1 MKTLKGFAG
10 VAGMGLILT
19 YSSFAHGA
27 NVKSVKLTPVENRV
41 IFSVDYQGTG
51 KFRYI
56 ENPREAT
63 VIVEAEQVELPSKLT
78 KIQDLSSK
86 GLPVLQ
92 MTPYNSQKK
101 GIPVSKFVIKTSG
114 ATRVVASDQ
123 PGKFSL
129 DILGTEKAIS
139 KKNALPVKIPSKERG
154 WSEIDSISQKSAAN
168 DRAEETAKKL
178 LEVLNAKPEE
188 KKFFGTKVSF
198 EGSKVDVHDV
208 FRLIG
213 EASGLNIITDSDVA
227 YSSNYALKNLP
238 WDQVLDIVIQQANLR
253 ATVSGNVVRI
263 ITAAKYGKEQEEKL
277 KELDLADQME
287 PVVMAVIP
295 LSFATAEDMK
305 TMIEALLKPRTV
317 SNAPTTTTTTPVG
330 VPAGGAPVPGTTG
343 STTTTT
349 TASTLHQDFARGKI
363 EVDSRSNSLVV
374 TNTRETVERLRR
386 LVQELDVAL
395 PQVLIDAKIIIAS
408 EQFTRQIGVS
418 WGGRATSGGTGRA
431 GVAGVF
437 NGSGIDL
444 GDGGTTDLPI
454 FTVTPPT
461 GANAGG
467 AIGFNVGAGRH
478 GNLNAQVSLAEVN
491 GISKT
496 VASPRVIVNNKK
508 TATVVDGTTLL
519 ISTPGGANSPGSLE
533 RVEASLNLSVTP
545 QVTSVGS
552 VLLRL
557 NLTKGNPNPQG
568 NVDNK
573 SIETEVLVD
582 SGSTLVLGGVY
593 TFDQSRSEQGI
604 PMLKDL
610 PFIGQFFR
618 VNQDQNS
625 KSELMVFVTPEIVDP
640 NNPEPGTVNS
650 GRM

>member
-1 MKTLKGFAG
+1 MKTNRSAAG
-10 VAGMGLILT
+10 VLGLGLFLAF
-19 YSSFAHGA
+19 SNLGEAA
-27 NVKSVKLTPVENRV
+27 NVKSVRLTPAENRV
-41 IFSVDYQGTG
+41 IFSVDYQGAG
-51 KFRYI
+51 KFRFI
-56 ENPREAT
+56 ENQKEST
-63 VIVEAEQVELPSKLT
+63 VIVEAEQIELPSNLT

-92 MTPYNSQKK
+92 MTPYNSQKR
-101 GIPVSKFVIKTSG
+101 GVPVSKFVIKTSG
-114 ATRVVASDQ
+114 QTKITASDQ
-123 PGKFSL
+123 PGRFSL
-129 DILGTEKAIS
+129 DILGAGSPLAKS
-139 KKNALPVKIPSKERG
+139 KALPVKLPNKEKG
-154 WSEIDSISQKSAAN
+154 WSEIDAITQKSSAN
-168 DRAEETAKKL
+168 DRAEETAQRL
-178 LEVLNAKPEE
+178 LEVLNSKPEE
-188 KKFFGTKVSF
+188 KKYFGTKVSF

-213 EASGLNIITDSDVA
+213 EASGLNIITDSDVS

-317 SNAPTTTTTTPVG
+317 SAAQTTTVTPVG
-330 VPAGGAPVPGTTG
+330 VPPAGAPAPGTTG
-343 STTTTT
+343 STTTTA
-349 TASTLHQDFARGKI
+349 TAATLHQDFARGKI

-374 TNTRETVERLRR
+374 TNTKETVERLRR

-408 EQFTRQIGVS
+408 EQFTRQVGVS

-437 NGSGIDL
+437 NGGEIQL
-444 GDGGTTDLPI
+444 GDGGSTDLPT

-461 GANAGG
+461 GENAGG
-467 AIGFNVGAGRH
+467 AFGFNVGAGRH
-478 GNLNAQVSLAEVN
+478 GNLNAQISLAEVN

-519 ISTPGGANSPGSLE
+519 ISTPGGANSPGTIE

-557 NLTKGNPNPQG
+557 TLNKGNPNAQG

-604 PMLKDL
+604 PLLKDL

-618 VNQDQNS
+618 VNQDQNA

-640 NNPEPGTVNS
+640 NNPEPGTTAS

>member
-1 MKTLKGFAG
+1 MKTIKRAAG
-10 VAGMGLILT
+10 ILGVSLLLT
-19 YSSFAHGA
+19 FSNLAEGA
-27 NVKSVKLTPVENRV
+27 NVKSIRLTPAANRV
-41 IFSVDYQGTG
+41 IFSVDYQGPG
-51 KFRYI
+51 KFRFI
-56 ENPREAT
+56 ENQKEST
-63 VIVEAEQVELPSKLT
+63 VIVEAEQMELPSPLT

-92 MTPYNSQKK
+92 MTPYNSQKN
-101 GIPVSKFVIKTSG
+101 GVPVSKFVIKTSG
-114 ATRVVASDQ
+114 LTKITASDQ

-129 DILGTEKAIS
+129 DIVGSGKPVAKS
-139 KKNALPVKIPSKERG
+139 MSLPVKVPNKDKG
-154 WSEIDSISQKSAAN
+154 WSEIDAITQKSAAN
-168 DRAEETAKKL
+168 DRAEETAQKL

-213 EASGLNIITDSDVA
+213 EASGLNIITDSDVS

-263 ITAAKYGKEQEEKL
+263 ITAAKYSKEQEEKL
-277 KELDLADQME
+277 KELDIADQME

-317 SNAPTTTTTTPVG
+317 SAASTTTTTPVG
-330 VPAGGAPVPGTTG
+330 VPATGTPVAGTTG
-343 STTTTT
+343 STTTTA
-349 TASTLHQDFARGKI
+349 TAATLHQDFARGKI

-408 EQFTRQIGVS
+408 EQFTRQVGVS

-437 NGSGIDL
+437 NSGEIQL
-444 GDGGTTDLPI
+444 GDGGSTDLPT
-454 FTVTPPT
+454 FSVTPPT
-461 GANAGG
+461 GENAGG
-467 AIGFNVGAGRH
+467 AFGFNVGAGRH
-478 GNLNAQVSLAEVN
+478 GNLNAQISLAEVN

-519 ISTPGGANSPGSLE
+519 ISTPGGANSPGTIE

-557 NLTKGNPNPQG
+557 TLNKGNPNAQG

-604 PMLKDL
+604 PLLKDL
-610 PFIGQFFR
+610 PFIGQLFR
-618 VNQDQNS
+618 VNQDQNA

-640 NNPEPGTVNS
+640 NNPEPGTTTS

>member
-1 MKTLKGFAG
+1 MKTIKRAAGFLG
-10 VAGMGLILT
+10 VSLLLPFSNLAE
-19 YSSFAHGA
+19 GA
-27 NVKSVKLTPVENRV
+27 NVKSIRLTPAENRV
-41 IFSVDYQGTG
+41 IFSVDYQGPG
-51 KFRYI
+51 KFRFI
-56 ENPREAT
+56 ENQKEST
-63 VIVEAEQVELPSKLT
+63 VIVEAEQMELPSPLT
-78 KIQDLSSK
+78 KIHDLSSK

-101 GIPVSKFVIKTSG
+101 GVPVSKFVIKTSG
-114 ATRVVASDQ
+114 LTKITASDQ

-129 DILGTEKAIS
+129 DIVGSGKPIAKS
-139 KKNALPVKIPSKERG
+139 MSLPVKVPNKDKG
-154 WSEIDSISQKSAAN
+154 WSEIDAITQKSAAS
-168 DRAEETAKKL
+168 DRAEETAQKL

-188 KKFFGTKVSF
+188 KKYFGTKVSF

-213 EASGLNIITDSDVA
+213 EASGLNIITDSDVS
-227 YSSNYALKNLP
+227 YSSNYALKSLP

-263 ITAAKYGKEQEEKL
+263 ITAAKYGKEQQEKL

-305 TMIEALLKPRTV
+305 TMIEALLKPRTF
-317 SNAPTTTTTTPVG
+317 TTASTTVTTPVS
-330 VPAGGAPVPGTTG
+330 VPPVGTPAPGTTG
-343 STTTTT
+343 STTTTGT
-349 TASTLHQDFARGKI
+349 TATLHQDFARGKI

-408 EQFTRQIGVS
+408 EQFTRQVGVS

-437 NGSGIDL
+437 NGGEIQL
-444 GDGGTTDLPI
+444 GDGGNTDLPT

-461 GANAGG
+461 GENAGG
-467 AIGFNVGAGRH
+467 AFGFNVGAGRH
-478 GNLNAQVSLAEVN
+478 GNLNAQISLAEVN

-519 ISTPGGANSPGSLE
+519 ISTPGGANSPGSIE
-533 RVEASLNLSVTP
+533 RVNASLNLSVTP

-557 NLTKGNPNPQG
+557 ALNKGNPNPQG

-604 PMLKDL
+604 PLLKDL
-610 PFIGQFFR
+610 PFIGQLFR
-618 VNQDQNS
+618 VNQDQNA

-640 NNPEPGTVNS
+640 NNPEPGTTTS